1 MKRDVLRTA
10 LLLWLASMSAAA
22 GAVLDADLGRWLADT
37 AAPQL
42 GETLSRHPRFQG
54 ETIRL
59 AAVTPGS
66 APGRSNALARAVE
79 DRLRQSLLAV
89 EGVRLAVD
97 RPRRSCEAP
106 RSIGYLVRLEV
117 SGQGRSD
124 GRVHIAVVDV
134 AESVWVSGISHQ
146 WQGRLSAAERAA
158 LESPVNQ
165 ASPGSAGSPI
175 PLRSADH
182 VASAIKADL
191 ACLLPR
197 DLNGAVYIETPEDHA
212 LVRVGLALQAELMYE
227 SFAALTPARDDA
239 GWLLTLETDGAAAD
253 VRELSLTLA
262 DAGGGNRQKVASVFV
277 SGGAPAPARDATAAA
292 PAERHPEPAAASPA
306 GTDIRPSAA
315 DLLSALH
322 MTPAR
327 PEGIC
332 DHRRARVNSCVEVSF
347 ELTRPAY
354 LFVLST
360 REHNLA
366 DVSCDAAG
374 ARAEAGQRRYRMR
387 VAPGDFAVN
396 PRATGPDAGFYVLAV
411 RDRSVAQSLQQVLAG
426 APGQCGRPRGGSTA
440 HDQWLIE
447 LRRVLHDNGGRIDW
461 RVLHLVHDTDGI
473 VAL

>member
-1 MKRDVLRTA
+1 MKFEVVRTA
-10 LLLWLASMSAAA
+10 LFLGLAGVSAAA
-22 GAVLDADLGRWLADT
+22 GAVLDGDLGRWLDDT

-79 DRLRQSLLAV
+79 DRLRQRLLAV
-89 EGVRLAVD
+89 EGVRLAAD
-97 RPRRSCEAP
+97 GPRRNCEAP
-106 RSIGYLVRLEV
+106 QTIGYLLRLEV
-117 SGQGRSD
+117 SGQGRHN

-158 LESPVNQ
+158 LEAPVNQ

-182 VASAIKADL
+182 VASAVKADL

-197 DLNGAVYIETPEDHA
+197 DINGAVYIETPEDAA
-212 LVRVGLALQAELMYE
+212 LARVSLALQAELMYE

-239 GWLLTLETDGAAAD
+239 GWLLTLNTDSADAD
-253 VRELSLTLA
+253 VRELSLTLSE
-262 DAGGGNRQKVASVFV
+262 AGGGNRQKVASVFV
-277 SGGAPAPARDATAAA
+277 SGPLEAPSEETTAAA
-292 PAERHPEPAAASPA
+292 APQRRLEPGALPPMAA
-306 GTDIRPSAA
+306 GTPPAAA

-347 ELTRPAY
+347 ELIRPAY

-360 REHNLA
+360 REHTLA
-366 DVSCDAAG
+366 DVSCDAAR

-387 VAPGDFAVN
+387 VAPGDFAVD
-396 PRATGPDAGFYVLAV
+396 PRAAGPDAGFYVLAA
-411 RDRSVAQSLQQVLAG
+411 RDRAVAGELQQALAG

-440 HDQWLIE
+440 HAQWLSG
-447 LRRVLHDNGGRIDW
+447 LRRVLDVHGGQIDW
-461 RVLHLVHDTDGI
+461 RALHLVHDTDGI